1 MINRSG
7 ESGTFVLT
15 VEELSVNTLPLSMIS
30 AVGLSYKAFIMLGY
44 IPSMLL
50 LLRVF
55 FMWGVD
61 FCQLLFVCV
70 STEMIM
76 ILFLHSVNTVYY
88 SD

>member
-15 VEELSVNTLPLSMIS
+15 VEELSVNILPLSMIS
-30 AVGLSYKAFIMLGY
+30 AVGLSYMAFIMLGY

-55 FMWGVD
+55 FR
-61 FCQLLFVCV
+61 
-70 STEMIM
+70 
-76 ILFLHSVNTVYY
+76 
-88 SD
+88 